1 MAYTPT
7 DWKDHVVQRPKTF
20 EVKKN
25 ADGTLTLV
33 PSPGDVI
40 QQGTPMSATN
50 FNNAEQGILTA
61 HSMLDLLY
69 TFIMLK
75 LSYSDHTLDSLD
87 AAKLDLH
94 GKADSA
100 GKADKLTNPRTI
112 TISGGATA
120 ASVAFDGSGNITINV
135 TALNPAQLSEA
146 VPVTKGGTGATTKA
160 AARTNLEVPSNLDIA
175 AMLVFMDAMQ
185 SVNYAAHR
193 ANEQRLTA
201 VEAKLDALSS

>member
-50 FNNAEQGILTA
+50 FNNAEQGILAA

-69 TFIMLK
+69 TLVMLK
-75 LSYSDHTLDSLD
+75 LGYSDHTLDSLD

-100 GKADKLTNPRTI
+100 GKADKLANPRTI
-112 TISGGATA
+112 AISGGATA
-120 ASVAFDGSGNITINV
+120 EGVTFDGSGNITINV
-135 TALNPAQLSEA
+135 TQLSAA

>member
-50 FNNAEQGILTA
+50 FNNAEQGILAA

-69 TFIMLK
+69 TLVMLK
-75 LSYSDHTLDSLD
+75 LGYSDHTLDSLD

-100 GKADKLTNPRTI
+100 GKADKLANPRTI
-112 TISGGATA
+112 AISGGATA
-120 ASVAFDGSGNITINV
+120 EGVTFDGSGNITINV
-135 TALNPAQLSEA
+135 TALNPTQLSAA

-160 AARTNLEVPSNLDIA
+160 RPAPILKSRPI
-175 AMLVFMDAMQ
+175 
-185 SVNYAAHR
+185 
-193 ANEQRLTA
+193 LTSRQC
-201 VEAKLDALSS
+201 LSSWTQCSL